1 MLLLSASLF
10 TSLFANIT
18 CLTLKIKK
26 EEPIMTNETLN
37 LISSRR
43 SHRAYDTT
51 PLTDEQLNALLK
63 AAVESPSAVNRQ
75 PWHFTVVRN
84 QELLDEWNGAVWE
97 QMMKR
102 NPEQRSPRFQDK
114 DFHVFYHAPT
124 VIVLSGMP
132 DQHYTPIDCG
142 IAVENIALAA
152 ESMGLG
158 SVILGMPR
166 DAFMTDKADALR
178 KALKFPE
185 GWDFVIAIAVG
196 VPADTKEAHP
206 VKEDRISFV
215 D

>member
-1 MLLLSASLF
+1 M
-10 TSLFANIT
+10 I
-18 CLTLKIKK
+18 
-26 EEPIMTNETLN
+26 PETLQ
-37 LISSRR
+37 LIASRR
-43 SHRAYDTT
+43 SHRAYADT
-51 PLTDEQLNALLK
+51 PLTKEQTEAILQAAL
-63 AAVESPSAVNRQ
+63 ASPSAVNRQ

-84 QELLDEWNGAVWE
+84 QQLLDEINQAVWE

-102 NPEQRSPRFQDK
+102 NPEKRSPRFADK
-114 DFHVFYHAPT
+114 DFHVFYHAPC
-124 VIVLSGMP
+124 VIFISGLP
-132 DQHYTPIDCG
+132 DFHYTPIDGG

-166 DAFMTDKADALR
+166 DAFLGDKADNFR
-178 KALKFPE
+178 KALHFPE

-196 VPADTKEAHP
+196 VPTDTKPAHE

>member
-1 MLLLSASLF
+1 MR
-10 TSLFANIT
+10 
-18 CLTLKIKK
+18 
-26 EEPIMTNETLN
+26 NETLS

-43 SHRAYDTT
+43 SHRAYKKT
-51 PLTDEQLNALLK
+51 PLTQEQLDALLR

-84 QELLDEWNGAVWE
+84 QPLLDEMNAAVWE

-102 NPEQRSPRFQDK
+102 DSNRRSPRFVDP

-124 VIVLSGMP
+124 VIFLSGMP
-132 DQHYTPIDCG
+132 DNPYTHIDCG

-152 ESMGLG
+152 ESLGLG

-166 DAFMTDKADALR
+166 DAFAGERADAFR
-178 KALKFPE
+178 QALHFPE
-185 GWDFVIAIAVG
+185 GWDFAIAIAIG
-196 VPADTKEAHP
+196 VPADTKEPHP

>member
-1 MLLLSASLF
+1 
-10 TSLFANIT
+10 
-18 CLTLKIKK
+18 
-26 EEPIMTNETLN
+26 MTHETLR

-43 SHRAYDTT
+43 SHRAYEKT
-51 PLTDEQLNALLK
+51 PLSQEQLDALLQ
-63 AAVESPSAVNRQ
+63 AAVEAPSAVNRQ

-84 QELLDEWNGAVWE
+84 QALLDEMNAAVWE

-102 NPEQRSPRFQDK
+102 QPDKRSPRFADK

-124 VIVLSGMP
+124 VIFLSGLP
-132 DQHYTPIDCG
+132 DFYYTPIDCG

-166 DAFMTDKADALR
+166 DAFAGDKAEQFK
-178 KALKFPE
+178 KALHFPE

-196 VPADTKEAHP
+196 VPTDTKAAHP
-206 VKEDRISFV
+206 VREDRISFV

>member
-1 MLLLSASLF
+1 
-10 TSLFANIT
+10 
-18 CLTLKIKK
+18 
-26 EEPIMTNETLN
+26 MTNETLN

-43 SHRAYDTT
+43 SHRAYEQT
-51 PLTDEQLNALLK
+51 PLSQEQIDALLK

-84 QELLDEWNGAVWE
+84 QALLDELNKAVWE

-102 NPEQRSPRFQDK
+102 NSDKRSPRFADK
-114 DFHVFYHAPT
+114 DFHVFYHAPC
-124 VIVLSGMP
+124 VIFISGMP
-132 DQHYTPIDCG
+132 DNHYTPIDGG

-166 DAFMTDKADALR
+166 DAFMTEKAEAFR
-178 KALKFPE
+178 KALLFPE

-196 VPADTKEAHP
+196 VPADTKPAHE

>member
-1 MLLLSASLF
+1 MR
-10 TSLFANIT
+10 
-18 CLTLKIKK
+18 
-26 EEPIMTNETLN
+26 NETLN

-43 SHRAYDTT
+43 SHRAYEKT
-51 PLTDEQLNALLK
+51 PLTKEQLDALLQ

-75 PWHFTVVRN
+75 PWHFTVVRD
-84 QELLDEWNGAVWE
+84 QALLDAWNRAVWE

-102 NPEQRSPRFQDK
+102 DPDRRSSRFADP

-132 DQHYTPIDCG
+132 DNHYTHIDCG

-166 DAFMTDKADALR
+166 DAFLGDRADEFRQALR
-178 KALKFPE
+178 FPE

-196 VPADTKEAHP
+196 VPADTKGPHP